1 MPKIGDLVRYDP
13 DWTITEEEERKVY
26 TIVFVDTVNRYAIM
40 ECINDTSLV
49 DPERATVGFYMIEK
63 IF

>member
-1 MPKIGDLVRYDP
+1 MPKIGDLVRYNP
-13 DWTITEEEERKVY
+13 EWAITEDEERLVY

-40 ECINDTSLV
+40 DCINRTSLV

-63 IF
+63 I